1 MATNTWSAAANGV
14 WSADGNWSLG
24 HAPLAAED
32 IVFDITSVKN
42 CTVDVSSSV
51 ASLTISVAYTGV
63 WDMTGYA
70 MTVAGDMS
78 DHGITG
84 VHTYGNGFI
93 FNGASAAV
101 EFHPG
106 NGAAVCTNAILTFN
120 GTTAPTLAIN
130 NNMASTNP
138 FKQIVLGA
146 GAKLTLTSGS
156 SMYLK
161 GPAPLV
167 VAPVGTTFTVNT
179 PLDIVVT
186 TAGDL
191 WNIDGTFNGS
201 ATHTPKIGA
210 SSITVNVPA
219 TAYTGTG
226 MITFSFD
233 TAARTNSTWLWTG
246 NMSWGS
252 GVGCTVNVA
261 GSGAGTIVDFNNY
274 NVTTTSTTGIMIG
287 TTNTTLAV
295 FMRSGTFTAP
305 GVFRVYDYAG
315 NTVNFNDSIVNLSSS
330 AGIGSDYLTFG
341 TLVTVNAGNGI
352 ITLTPTGSGASI
364 TSGGKALPTIR
375 INASGKVVTL
385 AGNLI
390 CTNLIVYAG
399 TLNYNGKTLTTTI
412 KNVSQSVN
420 VPLSPVT
427 VSTCINLQ
435 PCPLVSMR

>member
-42 CTVDVSSSV
+42 CTVDVSPSV
-51 ASLTISVAYTGV
+51 TSLTISVAYTGV
-63 WDMTGYA
+63 WDMTGQT
-70 MTVAGDMS
+70 MTIAGNMS

-106 NGAAVCTNAILTFN
+106 NAAAVCTNAILTFN

-130 NNMASTNP
+130 SAMSTNP

-146 GAKLTLTSGS
+146 NALCTVSGTNFYIKGTGPLISTGA
-156 SMYLK
+156 
-161 GPAPLV
+161 
-167 VAPVGTTFTVNT
+167 GTTFTANT
-179 PLDIVVT
+179 TIYLTVT
-186 TAGDL
+186 AASDL
-191 WNIDGTFNGS
+191 WSIGGTFNGTG
-201 ATHTPKIGA
+201 AYYNKIGA
-210 SSITVNVPA
+210 STITVNVPA
-219 TAYTGTG
+219 PAYAGSG
-226 MITFSFD
+226 ILDFGFD

-252 GVGCTVNVA
+252 GTVQLS

-315 NTVNFNDSIVNLSSS
+315 NTVNFNDSIVNLSSA

-341 TLVTVNAGNGI
+341 TLVTVNADNGI

>member
-14 WSADGNWSLG
+14 WSADANWSLG

-32 IVFDITSVKN
+32 IVFDVTSVKN
-42 CTVDVSSSV
+42 CTVDVSPSV
-51 ASLTISVAYTGV
+51 TSLTISVAYTGV
-63 WDMTGYA
+63 WDMTGQT
-70 MTVAGDMS
+70 MTIAGNMS

-84 VHTYGNGFI
+84 AHTYGNGFV

-106 NGAAVCTNAILTFN
+106 NTAGAVCTNAILTFN
-120 GTTAPTLAIN
+120 GTTAPTLALN
-130 NNMASTNP
+130 TQLSVKP
-138 FKQIVLGA
+138 FKQLILAASVP
-146 GAKLTLTSGS
+146 LTVSGV
-156 SMYLK
+156 YALYIT

-186 TAGDL
+186 VAGDL

-226 MITFSFD
+226 AITFSFD

-315 NTVNFNDSIVNLSSS
+315 NTVNFNDSIVNLSS
-330 AGIGSDYLTFG
+330 AVGIGSDYLTFG

-352 ITLTPTGSGASI
+352 ITLTPTGSDAYI

-427 VSTCINLQ
+427 VSTCINLL
-435 PCPLVSMR
+435 PASIVSMR